1 MIEAKNLTK
10 RYDMGSHPVFALKN
24 ADIEVE
30 KGEFIAVT
38 GPSGS
43 GKSTFLNII
52 GCLDRPTAGRYFLN
66 GIDTGILSPDSL
78 SRLRN
83 SNIGFI
89 FQGFNLLARLTA
101 LENVQLP
108 LVYRGVPKRQRH
120 EMAMDALSSVGLADR
135 CDHLPSQLSGGQ
147 QQRVAI
153 ARAISGNP
161 PLLLADEPTGN
172 LDSKSGETVLS
183 LIREIH
189 DKGATILLITHDPAI
204 ALIAKRQVVIRDGVL
219 Q

>member
-10 RYDMGSHPVFALKN
+10 RYEMGSHPVFALKN
-24 ADIEVE
+24 VDIDV
-30 KGEFIAVT
+30 KRGEFIAVT

-52 GCLDRPTAGRYFLN
+52 GCLDRPTEGRYFLN
-66 GIDTGILSPDSL
+66 GIDTSTLNPDSL

-120 EMAMDALSSVGLADR
+120 EIAMEALSNVGLADR

-153 ARAISGNP
+153 ARAISGSP

-189 DKGATILLITHDPAI
+189 DKGATILLITHDPAV
-204 ALIAKRQVVIRDGVL
+204 ALVANRQVIIRDGVL